1 MYVFVLVALG
11 LLGLIRAV
19 EEVSPSHTKCM
30 STFVSYTSSPF
41 EKKWADN
48 VNEWQIK
55 VCEHITNPE
64 MEWWLGN
71 ITALY
76 ADNNGSAIVT
86 DSPTP
91 PEKEWSW
98 VFPTFTYKKVCHH
111 KTDGTSITEY
121 VHIPIEPTAGL
132 ARDPRKVRGTCFY
145 TCYEVTNWGTCRVAS
160 AGIHTLSSTRSRRRT
175 CSPCRTG
182 PPPPAP

>member
-11 LLGLIRAV
+11 LLGLSRAV

-132 ARDPRKVRGTCFY
+132 ARDPRKVRGTCF
-145 TCYEVTNWGTCRVAS
+145 
-160 AGIHTLSSTRSRRRT
+160 
-175 CSPCRTG
+175 
-182 PPPPAP
+182 